1 MTTSRSKL
9 PLAQTTEL
17 YTGDHVRFDAYDR
30 ATAGTMFKVLAT
42 NSPCSC
48 ESGTLVCVRPTQGN
62 GKKYTVDRHWL
73 VLTVKASEIDF
84 DDDIPF

>member
-1 MTTSRSKL
+1 MTSPSKL

-17 YTGDHVRFDAYDR
+17 YTGDHVHFDKYDR
-30 ATAGTMFKVLAT
+30 KTDNQVFTVLAT

-48 ESGTLVCVRPTQGN
+48 ESGTLVCVRANTGK

-73 VLTVKASEIDF
+73 VLDVKASDIDF